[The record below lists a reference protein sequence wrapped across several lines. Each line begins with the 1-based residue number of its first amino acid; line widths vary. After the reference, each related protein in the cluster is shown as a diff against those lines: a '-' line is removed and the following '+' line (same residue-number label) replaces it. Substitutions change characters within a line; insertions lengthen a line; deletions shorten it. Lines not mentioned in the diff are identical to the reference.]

1 MFALLSFPA
10 LWVTITSF
18 IFLGA
23 TVALRLDT
31 NTTALWWAKHRLSYF
46 LVVFTLHAL
55 GAWHSDHQHCCKV
68 FRAMSRRGVLQQ
80 VRADFL
86 WSGYWDIY
94 QTCEQMS
101 KSTQVLKQAKSD
113 HIFGILPQRK
123 VTTTTFGKNRGTSWL
138 LCLINKFKRKCFHNW
153 DKEHLLSSKNFS
165 SSLFGDGKGHPSNMT
180 TYLSNPQQNPAASV
194 SEVVDPQ
201 TGTIVYWAVWKPTP
215 SSPPPIWWASS
226 HNRAFHYMCIQI
238 GIFIIVL
245 FIIMLTN
252 HREVPCAFHRQCYHY
267 SPPHIFVTIVPNQT

>member
-1 MFALLSFPA
+1 
-10 LWVTITSF
+10 
-18 IFLGA
+18 
-23 TVALRLDT
+23 
-31 NTTALWWAKHRLSYF
+31 
-46 LVVFTLHAL
+46 
-55 GAWHSDHQHCCKV
+55 
-68 FRAMSRRGVLQQ
+68 
-80 VRADFL
+80 
-86 WSGYWDIY
+86 
-94 QTCEQMS
+94 MS

-194 SEVVDPQ
+194 SEVVDHQ
-201 TGTIVYWAVWKPTP
+201 TGTIVYWAVWKPMP

-226 HNRAFHYMCIQI
+226 SSCFSSSVH
-238 GIFIIVL
+238 
-245 FIIMLTN
+245 TN
-252 HREVPCAFHRQCYHY
+252 HRGFLCFSSLFPSSYICYHC
-267 SPPHIFVTIVPNQT
+267 S